1 MELSTTRVQANESIV
16 SRSRIT
22 EIMMEMELTKKEN
35 TELKEVL
42 DNRDL
47 EVTRL
52 IDEKNSQIQSYQYS
66 CSILEVKINEL

>member
-16 SRSRIT
+16 GKSRIT
-22 EIMMEMELTKKEN
+22 EIMMEFELMKKEN

-52 IDEKNSQIQSYQYS
+52 IDEKNRQIQSYQYS
-66 CSILEVKINEL
+66 CSIL